1 MAIKKTYSQD
11 KKVCRVNFTLPKE
24 ICENFQ
30 EISIVGDF
38 NGWDPGEN
46 KFSQK
51 NSDGSSSIEIVFDS
65 GKEYQ
70 FRYLCDGHIWL
81 NEPDADKEK
90 LTYFGN
96 AKNSVL
102 VL

>member
-11 KKVCRVNFTLPKE
+11 KKVCQVNFTLPKE
-24 ICENFQ
+24 VCENFQ
-30 EISIVGDF
+30 EVSVVGDF
-38 NGWDPGEN
+38 NNWDPKAN

-51 NSDGSSSIEIVFDS
+51 NQNGSSSIELVLET

-70 FRYLCDGHIWL
+70 FKYLCDGHIWL
-81 NEPDADKEK
+81 NEPEADKEC